1 MVVEDFTST
10 SCGFCPRGIVGKE
23 NLRNQFG
30 DLYVG
35 ITLHQHS
42 SSDAMYLALDRYA
55 SLAFAGA
62 PQCFLDR
69 KQLMDPYNGTGS
81 GICAAF
87 ADYQAMPVQV
97 GVEVEASWNQDLSQ
111 VNATA
116 TVQSLVDG
124 ADFNIEYVLIG
135 DGITGT
141 SSGFKQANFY
151 NTYSNLNADLAIF
164 GAGGEYGQSPVTG
177 LLFND
182 VALSSSYVGGVN
194 QAAKLTNLS
203 SAEPAISQY
212 TLSLPTKAELLNA
225 IDKEQVYVA
234 VLIVDNDGTIANAAK
249 AKVQPFD
256 PTGIRRLTPT
266 LSQGEGAW
274 YTLDGRKLQGQPTLK
289 GVYIHNGNKVV
300 IK

>member
-1 MVVEDFTST
+1 MKKRSLFLFAAIMMALCLYAQPMQVEVVHRVVVEDFTST

-151 NTYSNLNADLAIF
+151 NTYSNLNADLAIWCWRRVRTVSGHGPF
-164 GAGGEYGQSPVTG
+164 VQRCCAEQFLCGWCKPSSKAYQPVKRRACHQSIHT
-177 LLFND
+177 
-182 VALSSSYVGGVN
+182 
-194 QAAKLTNLS
+194 
-203 SAEPAISQY
+203 EPTYQS
-212 TLSLPTKAELLNA
+212 
-225 IDKEQVYVA
+225 
-234 VLIVDNDGTIANAAK
+234 
-249 AKVQPFD
+249 
-256 PTGIRRLTPT
+256 
-266 LSQGEGAW
+266 
-274 YTLDGRKLQGQPTLK
+274 
-289 GVYIHNGNKVV
+289 
-300 IK
+300 